1 MIDKNLDII
10 YNQKYLVILPNSYKD
25 KLLKSFRYTFKNVIV
40 LENNYVATNSI
51 ISFIKKNNF
60 KNIIFINYLIEYEE
74 IIKETKQEKQLSFI
88 FTESLA
94 SFSNL
99 HTYENFKKTLEL
111 SKEYN
116 TKLGIID
123 KFLYDSLKENNKYLG
138 EEKISKLLFKFSVPC
153 IFSLLISAL
162 YNIVD
167 QIFIGNA
174 SYLPLGNTA
183 TGIVYPLT
191 VIALALGL
199 FLGDGTAATISINQ
213 GKNQTED
220 THKSVGTGLT
230 IGLIVSIVLVAVSY
244 IFCEPI
250 LKFFGA
256 RGEALIFLADAK
268 EYSTWII
275 AGFPLFLLACVM
287 NPIVRAD
294 GSPKFAMLAMAIS
307 AIVNIILD
315 PIFIF
320 VANMGM
326 TGAAL
331 ATFIGQ
337 LITFALH
344 VGYFFKS
351 KNFKLKWR
359 SFKPDFKLLGT
370 SLKLGISSFLTQLA
384 IVIISVVNN
393 ILLGAF
399 FVATVQN
406 AIGIFTVVFKVF
418 GIVISVAIGVASG
431 GQPILG
437 YNYGAKKLAEEFVND
452 VEEKH
457 L

>member
-1 MIDKNLDII
+1 MQNP
-10 YNQKYLVILPNSYKD
+10 QKIEQSQPQDNKFLGTIKVG
-25 KLLKSFRYTFKNVIV
+25 KLLRMFSIPCV
-40 LENNYVATNSI
+40 LSLI
-51 ISFIKKNNF
+51 I
-60 KNIIFINYLIEYEE
+60 
-74 IIKETKQEKQLSFI
+74 Q
-88 FTESLA
+88 
-94 SFSNL
+94 
-99 HTYENFKKTLEL
+99 
-111 SKEYN
+111 
-116 TKLGIID
+116 
-123 KFLYDSLKENNKYLG
+123 
-138 EEKISKLLFKFSVPC
+138 
-153 IFSLLISAL
+153 AL

-457 L
+457 LWFIVFI